1 MKKLNNKL
9 SAFARDRLWPLIKT
23 RLPLV
28 ILGTALLITVVMI
41 LARPRDVP
49 APRAERAWIVD
60 VQRVDYRTINPTLEL
75 FGSVQS
81 PQDADLS
88 AGIEATV
95 NDVPVRDG
103 ETVLEGQLLVVL
115 DDRDATLTLRQRQA
129 DIHEIEAQSSFADRQ
144 IEINRIA
151 LEQEKDLLGIAQTR
165 FDRAKELLDL
175 GRLSRSDFEN
185 ATENLKRAQLSLNR
199 SDLALEESRIRL
211 NERQAQLERAQALH
225 DQAALDVART
235 RVLAPFDGIVS
246 GIQVSEGDR
255 VRVGD
260 SLMRLQNPSTVEVRT
275 QVPADY
281 VQSINQGL
289 RTEDAITA
297 VVQIDDGTV
306 MGRITRVS
314 GLIREGSGGVD
325 SFIGFYAPPIGLR
338 LGSTVRVLL
347 QLPAETGV
355 IAVPAEAVYGLNR
368 IYKVSNDR
376 MMKVDVQRVGERALE
391 DGSTEVIIRS
401 PELTNSDT
409 IIVTKIANAADGLLV
424 KIAEKEPASA
434 QIPTASNTRRGG

>member
-1 MKKLNNKL
+1 MKNLPKFL
-9 SAFARDRLWPLIKT
+9 SGFMQDKFWPVVRG
-23 RLPLV
+23 RLPLF
-28 ILGTALLITVVMI
+28 ILGTALLVTTVMI
-41 LARPRDVP
+41 LTRPRDVP
-49 APRAERAWIVD
+49 AARSERAWTVD
-60 VQRVDYRTINPTLEL
+60 VLPVNYGSINPTLEL

-95 NDVPVRDG
+95 NDVPIRDG
-103 ETVLEGQLLVVL
+103 ETVVEGQLLVVL
-115 DDRDATLTLRQRQA
+115 DDRDANLTLRQRQA
-129 DIHEIEAQSSFADRQ
+129 DILEIQAQSSFADRQ
-144 IEINRIA
+144 IEINRVA
-151 LEQEKDLLGIAQTR
+151 FKQEKDLLDIVKTR

-185 ATENLKRAQLSLNR
+185 ATENLKRGQLALNR
-199 SDLALEESRIRL
+199 ADLALEESRIRL

-225 DQAALDVART
+225 GQAALDVART
-235 RVLAPFDGIVS
+235 RVLAPFGGIVS
-246 GIQVSEGDR
+246 GVQVSEGDR

-260 SLMRLQNPSTVEVRT
+260 SLMRLQNPSSVEVRT

-289 RTEDAITA
+289 LTKDAISAA
-297 VVQIDDGTV
+297 VEMDDGIV

-325 SFIGFYAPPIGLR
+325 SFIGFYSPPLGLR
-338 LGSTVRVLL
+338 LGSTVRVLV

-355 IAVPAEAVYGLNR
+355 IGVPAEAVYGR
-368 IYKVSNDR
+368 DRVYKVVNDR
-376 MMKVDVQRVGERALE
+376 MKKVDVERVGERSLK
-391 DGSTEVIIRS
+391 DGRTEVIIRS
-401 PELTNSDT
+401 PELTSSDA

-424 KIAEKEPASA
+424 KMVGKKTAASHSS
-434 QIPTASNTRRGG
+434 QGG